1 MTQKKK
7 LHPVK
12 CNWVYNIY
20 IYGFS
25 HDVCSRRFLGYTRIS
40 GYEFGSH
47 IKPHLDKLR
56 PVKLSYDTTGF
67 KFQESEGLV
76 FFGRCMFS
84 FVFVMLKKGKCS
96 KHSTFQ
102 GCFLYALSNAF
113 YRFLSSN
120 VDVSYR
126 KKQKDHQTNV
136 IHLSGISWHRQVYQS
151 CGWTSRG
158 HWRLDCQ
165 SWCAWNETNWNKPHF
180 QISKDVRLQN
190 MMHIML
196 LYISSVYRHMF
207 FNSQ

>member
-1 MTQKKK
+1 M
-7 LHPVK
+7 K

-20 IYGFS
+20 VWFFSWCLFNTCLRIYSDIRIWIWQPYQTAFGQAKACKTIIWHDGIQIPGKWRPGFFS
-25 HDVCSRRFLGYTRIS
+25 
-40 GYEFGSH
+40 
-47 IKPHLDKLR
+47 
-56 PVKLSYDTTGF
+56 
-67 KFQESEGLV
+67 
-76 FFGRCMFS
+76 GRCMFS

-96 KHSTFQ
+96 THSTFQ

-207 FNSQ
+207 LYSQ